1 MENEF
6 NLPEAIEDIRERDM
20 KIKLKNIPKEFNLSE
35 KIIKG
40 KDIHNGEAEFV
51 NTFMIKEFIKILK
64 GDCCECKTHPIMRN
78 QNKDWKCWFCIRLD
92 KLAGDK
98 LT

>member
-1 MENEF
+1 MEN
-6 NLPEAIEDIRERDM
+6 
-20 KIKLKNIPKEFNLSE
+20 KEFNLSE

-51 NTFMIKEFIKILK
+51 NTFIIKEFIRMLKKITFNNTLAWSK
-64 GDCCECKTHPIMRN
+64 INEEI
-78 QNKDWKCWFCIRLD
+78 D

-98 LT
+98 LI